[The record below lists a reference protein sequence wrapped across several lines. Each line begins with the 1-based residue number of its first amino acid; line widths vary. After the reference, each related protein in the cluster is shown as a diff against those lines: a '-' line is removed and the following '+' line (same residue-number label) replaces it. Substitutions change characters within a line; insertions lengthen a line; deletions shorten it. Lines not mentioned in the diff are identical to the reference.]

1 MKQIPAAESQHSGG
15 EEVFVFPL
23 SFAQEPLWFMDQLL
37 PGNRLFNLNTAL
49 RLRTALE
56 VDALERSI
64 NEIVRRHETLRT
76 RFTVIDFQPVQVV
89 VPSLRLKVPL
99 VDRAGCLRPSASA
112 RPRGWRTK
120 RHTGR
125 ST

>member
-23 SFAQEPLWFMDQLL
+23 SFAQERLWFMDQLL

-56 VDALERSI
+56 V
-64 NEIVRRHETLRT
+64 
-76 RFTVIDFQPVQVV
+76 Q
-89 VPSLRLKVPL
+89 K
-99 VDRAGCLRPSASA
+99 LRPFRKPVILVHQYMRRQIPIRSLESNEHDTLEVFQSA
-112 RPRGWRTK
+112 WQ
-120 RHTGR
+120 
-125 ST
+125 